1 MENIK
6 ASILIANF
14 NSSKYIDQCINSLKS
29 QTYKNYEIIFFDD
42 NSTDNSIETIKK
54 YKDIKI
60 IENKKQTSYGSLN
73 QINAYKTAYEQSSGD
88 ILFFL
93 DADDYFRENKLEKII
108 DRFSNKSNKKI
119 IFDYPIIF
127 NNEKFVN
134 IKKKTKF
141 FKTYW
146 PYIHPQSCISFRRVV
161 ANDIFKSINYQKY
174 TDVWMDFRIC
184 LFSQYLLK
192 EMNVVDENLTFY
204 RQTDTNISSGFKRFS
219 GNWWKR
225 RKEAH
230 SYLLNFAKDNNF
242 KVTKNLDFLVTNL
255 MNFFI

>member
-14 NSSKYIDQCINSLKS
+14 NSAKYIDQCINSLKS

-54 YKDIKI
+54 YKDIKV
-60 IENKKQTSYGSLN
+60 IENKKQTSHGSLN

-88 ILFFL
+88 IFFFL
-93 DADDYFRENKLEKII
+93 DSDDYFRENKLEKII
-108 DRFSNKSNKKI
+108 DSFSNNSNKKI

-127 NNEKFVN
+127 NNEKFIN
-134 IKKKTKF
+134 IKKKIKF

-146 PYIHPQSCISFRRVV
+146 PYIHPQSCISLRKTIV
-161 ANDIFKSINYQKY
+161 NDMFKSISYQNF

-184 LFSQYLLK
+184 LFSKYILK
-192 EMNVVDENLTFY
+192 ELNTINENLTFY
-204 RQTDTNISSGFKRFS
+204 RQTNTNISSGFKKFS
-219 GNWWKR
+219 RNWWKR

-242 KVTKNLDFLVTNL
+242 EIKKNLDFFVTNII
-255 MNFFI
+255 NFFI